1 MGFGEGGFGEGGF
14 GMSPGDVPAVRVVPP
29 FQALDINV
37 AERDVSIDAKGF
49 YKSIHPVDHKVIL
62 TLLIELGVVP
72 ADPSIGTTLLQVP
85 FDTDEYMTADG
96 SRRVQ
101 NALNKMVL
109 NQDITI
115 DQVQLLNGGHVTG
128 RLIFEIEYQNLRL
141 PEGERMRKMI
151 FEMPE

>member
-1 MGFGEGGFGEGGF
+1 MMGFGL
-14 GMSPGDVPAVRVVPP
+14 SPGDVPAPRVVPP
-29 FQALDINV
+29 FQALDIDV

-62 TLLIELGVVP
+62 TLLIALGVVP

-115 DQVQLLNGGHVTG
+115 DQVQLLNGGSVPG

-151 FEMPE
+151 FETPE

>member
-1 MGFGEGGFGEGGF
+1 
-14 GMSPGDVPAVRVVPP
+14 
-29 FQALDINV
+29 
-37 AERDVSIDAKGF
+37 
-49 YKSIHPVDHKVIL
+49 
-62 TLLIELGVVP
+62 LLIALGVVP

-115 DQVQLLNGGHVTG
+115 DQVQLLNGGSVPG

-151 FEMPE
+151 FETPE